1 MLTEVIKNKI
11 IIKMS
16 KQNKQE
22 NIISSLKEKIGEK
35 MFNRTSMIATE
46 KFGDK
51 NNLKIKFYQSILE
64 GYINP
69 SELWTNDDTILSLKS
84 KIDLTPDSEK
94 EKLILDILDT
104 YDTSDPKIRELI
116 KKYERYLKRYINE
129 RAEEKKIKIGL
140 SR

>member
-1 MLTEVIKNKI
+1 
-11 IIKMS
+11 MS